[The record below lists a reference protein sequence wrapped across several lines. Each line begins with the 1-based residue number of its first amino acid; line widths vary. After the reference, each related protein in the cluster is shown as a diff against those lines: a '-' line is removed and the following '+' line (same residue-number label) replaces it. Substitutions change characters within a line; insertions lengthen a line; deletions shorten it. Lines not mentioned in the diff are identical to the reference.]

1 MAEVQVR
8 RATAFDSELLARLG
22 REAFPGNFEGRPEP
36 AGMAAHIDERYN
48 PEIQAVELA
57 DPRSTFFIAYIG
69 SEAVGFARVREDEH
83 PSAVG
88 TGRALEVHRFYV
100 LRPYWSG
107 GVGRALMAACIEE
120 ARARGVDVMWL
131 AAWSENPRAVGFY
144 RSFGFVEVGTQPYEL
159 GDEIHLDYIFQLQLC
174 PRVVDP

>member
-1 MAEVQVR
+1 MADIEIR
-8 RATAFDSELLARLG
+8 RATAFDNELLVRLG

-48 PEIQAVELA
+48 PDIQAAELA
-57 DPRSTFFIAYIG
+57 HPGSTFFIAYDG

-83 PSAVG
+83 PPPVSS
-88 TGRALEVHRFYV
+88 GRALEVHRFYV
-100 LRPYWSG
+100 LRQYWSAG
-107 GVGRALMAACIEE
+107 IGRALMTACIDE

-144 RSFGFVEVGTQPYEL
+144 RSLGFVEVGSQPYVL
-159 GDEIHLDYIFQLQLC
+159 GDEVHLDFIFERRL
-174 PRVVDP
+174 DTA